1 MKGINPGAVILFATG
16 IPLGVEA
23 INKQI
28 TTPDGVTY

>member
-1 MKGINPGAVILFATG
+1 MKGINPSAVILFATG

-28 TTPDGVTY
+28 TTPVTY